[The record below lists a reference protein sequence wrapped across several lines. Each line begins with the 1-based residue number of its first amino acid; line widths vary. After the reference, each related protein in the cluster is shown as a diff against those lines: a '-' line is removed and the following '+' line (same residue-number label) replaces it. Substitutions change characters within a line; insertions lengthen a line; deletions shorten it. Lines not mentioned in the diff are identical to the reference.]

1 MHYRVWS
8 RGRQLGETDLG
19 FAFRYNGIRCGW
31 LHPTEFGHRLLPMAT
46 AVSPALRTL
55 YTIGRDP
62 TACAD
67 LCSAV
72 DQEEALELELR
83 SPDGALIAT
92 DQIGI
97 IDTHYLLSLAECG
110 FRDDDTLDSEEEWE
124 IEALKGWSAEEPLE
138 IELSPAEES
147 EFPRY
152 QIQVHLVDRDPV
164 P

>member
-1 MHYRVWS
+1 MRYTVWS

-19 FAFRYNGIRCGW
+19 FAFRYRGMRCGW
-31 LHPTEFGHRLLPMAT
+31 LHTTELGDRLMPMAT

-62 TACAD
+62 TVCAD

-92 DQIGI
+92 EDIGI
-97 IDTHYLLSLAECG
+97 IDTHYLLSLAECEI
-110 FRDDDTLDSEEEWE
+110 REDDTLDSEQEWE
-124 IEALKGWSAEEPLE
+124 IESLEGWDAEEPPE
-138 IELSPAEES
+138 IEWSPAEES
-147 EFPRY
+147 ECPRY
-152 QIQVHLVDRDPV
+152 QIQVQLVDRDSV

>member
-1 MHYRVWS
+1 MRYTVWS

-19 FAFRYNGIRCGW
+19 FVFRYNGIRCGW
-31 LHPTEFGHRLLPMAT
+31 LHPTEAGDPLIPMAT

-72 DQEEALELELR
+72 DQEEALDLQLR
-83 SPDGALIAT
+83 SPDGVVIAT
-92 DQIGI
+92 EEIAI
-97 IDTHYLLSLAECG
+97 IDTHYLLSLAEC
-110 FRDDDTLDSEEEWE
+110 DLHEDDTLDAEQEWE
-124 IEALKGWSAEEPLE
+124 TEALEGWSAEEPLE

-152 QIQVHLVDRDPV
+152 QIQVHLVDPDSV